1 MTLKQEKREKRNEE
15 DVLACAAVGGR
26 RRVLGFSQGVQV

>member
-1 MTLKQEKREKRNEE
+1 MTPKQEKRKKETKK

-26 RRVLGFSQGVQV
+26 RRVLGSSLGDQV